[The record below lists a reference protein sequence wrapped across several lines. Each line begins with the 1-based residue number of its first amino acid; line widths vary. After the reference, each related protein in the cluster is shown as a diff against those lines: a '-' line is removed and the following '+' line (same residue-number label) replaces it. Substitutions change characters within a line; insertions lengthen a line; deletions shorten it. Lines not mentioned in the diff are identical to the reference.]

1 MESSHD
7 SELSRGEK
15 AGRDDGARERWEGRR
30 GELLGKMG
38 KQGDPGIA
46 AGPTLEMQYGIS
58 ALPSFPSHSSDDQLQ
73 FSSSQFS

>member
-1 MESSHD
+1 MTQNCPKEK
-7 SELSRGEK
+7 K
-15 AGRDDGARERWEGRR
+15 AGVMTEQVKD

>member
-7 SELSRGEK
+7 SELSKGEK
-15 AGRDDGARERWEGRR
+15 AGRDDGASERWEGRR

-46 AGPTLEMQYGIS
+46 AGPTLEMHGSDINSAFIS
-58 ALPSFPSHSSDDQLQ
+58 
-73 FSSSQFS
+73 FSLVR